1 MQGIPRDS
9 SASGANGTGRAVSS
23 ARFLAAERTIPAT
36 HGRRR
41 VTRDPEHERSLAA
54 HLRRDYSRDDI
65 SPLYDRH
72 REGGGRFDAMM
83 RRVTLRALCRRF
95 GDGIGTQG
103 CAQKL
108 NMIFFIA
115 GNFCEYTKSCIRF

>member
-1 MQGIPRDS
+1 MQGTPPHS
-9 SASGANGTGRAVSS
+9 SASGASGNGRAASG
-23 ARFLAAERTIPAT
+23 ARLLAAERTIRAT

-41 VTRDPEHERSLAA
+41 VTRDGEHERYLAA

-72 REGGGRFDAMM
+72 REGRGRFDAMM

-95 GDGIGTQG
+95 GDGITIEPGVR
-103 CAQKL
+103 
-108 NMIFFIA
+108 I
-115 GNFCEYTKSCIRF
+115 